1 MNDYDETYEYF
12 HDEFFPEADKDR
24 ILQDLKVEGLGY
36 AQIIEGASS
45 MINAMLAEGDLDIG
59 KLARLNH
66 SMYKNANRLM
76 AMLNAGADYEQGQGD

>member
-1 MNDYDETYEYF
+1 MSDYNETYEYF
-12 HDEFFPEADKDR
+12 HDEFFPEADKEN

-36 AQIIEGASS
+36 AQIIEGASN

-66 SMYKNANRLM
+66 SIYKNANRMM
-76 AMLNAGADYEQGQGD
+76 AMLNAGADYEQEQSE